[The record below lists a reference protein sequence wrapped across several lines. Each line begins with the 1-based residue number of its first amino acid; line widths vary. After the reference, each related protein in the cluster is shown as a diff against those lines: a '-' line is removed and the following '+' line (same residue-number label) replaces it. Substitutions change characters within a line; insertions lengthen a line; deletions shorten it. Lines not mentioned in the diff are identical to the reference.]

1 MIQKVN
7 ERISVLFTEEGFS
20 KSNSLLIDDK
30 ICVMIDSGPGAV
42 INEIRPERV
51 DILLNSHCHLD
62 HIWDNDRF
70 VNAEISTHP
79 EEMENLKDFRKIV
92 PVVKW
97 SKLMGGEP
105 DIYLNEILS
114 VKESFRDEWRVDR
127 TVNDGQVVSA
137 GSTTIRILHTP
148 GHTSGHLSFF
158 IPEEDL
164 LFCGDICLSK
174 VGPWYG
180 DDVTPVDEFIR
191 SIDMIIDM
199 KPAKVVSGHNREIIS
214 ENIKEIFEEYRDRIF
229 FREKKILGELKGGR
243 PLSID
248 EMASMCLIYPEH
260 PSVFVLYWE
269 KSMLL
274 KHLQRLINNGMVLDT
289 GDGKY
294 AAL

>member
-1 MIQKVN
+1 
-7 ERISVLFTEEGFS
+7 
-20 KSNSLLIDDK
+20 
-30 ICVMIDSGPGAV
+30 
-42 INEIRPERV
+42 
-51 DILLNSHCHLD
+51 
-62 HIWDNDRF
+62 
-70 VNAEISTHP
+70 
-79 EEMENLKDFRKIV
+79 ME
-92 PVVKW
+92 
-97 SKLMGGEP
+97 GEP

-114 VKESFRDEWRVDR
+114 IKESFRDEWRVDR

-137 GSTTIRILHTP
+137 GNTTVRILHTP

-229 FREKKILGELKGGR
+229 FREKKILGVLKGGR

-274 KHLQRLINNGMVLDT
+274 KHLQRLINNGMVFET